1 LAKPPPKGKKFV
13 EFLGTSRKDLK
24 ALPKSVRVVFAYAIY
39 MAEYGEKHPDAKP
52 LTGFSGAGVMEVVE
66 DQDGDAYRAVYT
78 ASLGDTLYVL
88 HAFKKKSKVGG
99 KTPPRDMELITK
111 RWKEA
116 QRLHSAKK
124 PKVSKKKK

>member
-1 LAKPPPKGKKFV
+1 
-13 EFLGTSRKDLK
+13 
-24 ALPKSVRVVFAYAIY
+24 VVFAYAIY
-39 MAEYGEKHPDAKP
+39 MAENGEKHPDAKP
-52 LTGFSGAGVMEVVE
+52 LKGFGGAGVMEVVE

-116 QRLHSAKK
+116 QKLHNARFQA
-124 PKVSKKKK
+124 SKKK